1 MSRINTNVPAL
12 VSQRALRQNQQSLQ
26 LSLERLST
34 GLRINRGADDPAG
47 LMNSEKLRADISS
60 TNKAISNSQR
70 ASNFI
75 ATSEGALNEISSLL
89 IDMQGLIIQA
99 ANDAAMSDE
108 EKKANQLQIDS
119 AIDAITR
126 IANSTTYAG
135 RNPLNGSLSYSTSG
149 VQISELP
156 NVNITGAQF
165 GTLPKINVNVQ
176 VTASAQKGQLLWQH
190 DAVPTG
196 QQFYIKLSGANGATI
211 FNWNS
216 GVTGDSI
223 ITAVNAASEATGVEA
238 VWFNDAHHAE
248 GIVFR
253 STQYG
258 SDQFVS
264 IQNMSTTTTS
274 LGIIDNRTGATAQSS
289 SGQDA
294 VALINGISARGR
306 GLNLSLNSRTLDMN
320 LTLSEALGTNPGS
333 TSSFAI
339 TGGGALFQVGPEV
352 TTNHQAFLGIQS
364 VAATELGNNTVGF
377 LSQIATGGPYAIIDG
392 INNCSH
398 ASDIV
403 SEAIRQVAVL
413 RGRLGAFE
421 RSTLQ
426 SNINSLTV
434 TMDNLT
440 ASDSAIRDT
449 DFAEETSKLSRAQIL
464 VNAGT
469 SILAMANVSSQNILS
484 LLKQ

>member
-176 VTASAQKGQLLWQH
+176 VTSAAQKGQLLWQH
-190 DAVPTG
+190 D
-196 QQFYIKLSGANGATI
+196 
-211 FNWNS
+211 
-216 GVTGDSI
+216 
-223 ITAVNAASEATGVEA
+223 
-238 VWFNDAHHAE
+238 
-248 GIVFR
+248 
-253 STQYG
+253 
-258 SDQFVS
+258 
-264 IQNMSTTTTS
+264 
-274 LGIIDNRTGATAQSS
+274 
-289 SGQDA
+289 
-294 VALINGISARGR
+294 
-306 GLNLSLNSRTLDMN
+306 
-320 LTLSEALGTNPGS
+320 
-333 TSSFAI
+333 
-339 TGGGALFQVGPEV
+339 
-352 TTNHQAFLGIQS
+352 
-364 VAATELGNNTVGF
+364 
-377 LSQIATGGPYAIIDG
+377 
-392 INNCSH
+392 
-398 ASDIV
+398 
-403 SEAIRQVAVL
+403 
-413 RGRLGAFE
+413 
-421 RSTLQ
+421 
-426 SNINSLTV
+426 
-434 TMDNLT
+434 
-440 ASDSAIRDT
+440 
-449 DFAEETSKLSRAQIL
+449 
-464 VNAGT
+464 
-469 SILAMANVSSQNILS
+469 
-484 LLKQ
+484 